1 MIDEDGNAIVRAPT
15 SSSET
20 VTPWKKLIGI
30 SRNKKTR
37 TGRAGCFFEQWLGR
51 QRVAGLDRLDR
62 RNPGGVVGFG
72 AVHQCVVV
80 GLVLDGVGFG
90 DVGGTAQRLDLLQS
104 QRHWLRLDVGSDF
117 AELTVD

>member
-20 VTPWKKLIGI
+20 VTPRKKLIGI

-72 AVHQCVVV
+72 AVHQ
-80 GLVLDGVGFG
+80 G